1 MTQPIENLPRH
12 VAIIMDGN
20 GRWARERGLPHI
32 EGHRRGAESVREIV
46 RVSGE
51 LGIDYLTLYAF
62 STENWNRPRAEVS
75 ALMRLLEFYLK
86 QEIAE
91 SNKNNVRLAAIGR
104 IHELPASAQKQLA
117 KSIDALK
124 KNTGLTLVLALSYG
138 GRAEIVDAIRS
149 IAREVKAERVGVED
163 IDEKVI
169 SQHLYTRAIPDP
181 DLLIR
186 TSGEMRVSNFLL
198 WQISYAEIYV
208 TETLWPDFR
217 KAAYL
222 KALEDYSGR
231 RPAFWPRWF
240 RQACMSTTP
249 VTSAQAATSTLPASR
264 SGFQW
269 RLISS
274 LVLWGIMLSV
284 IFWLP
289 PTGCIFL

>member
-1 MTQPIENLPRH
+1 MTQPIKNLPCH

-20 GRWARERGLPHI
+20 GRWARERGLPRI

-51 LGIDYLTLYAF
+51 LGLEYLTLYAF
-62 STENWNRPRAEVS
+62 SIENWNRPKPEVS

-91 SNKNNVRLAAIGR
+91 LDKSNVRLAAIGR
-104 IHELPASAQKQLA
+104 VHELPTSAQKQLD
-117 KSIDALK
+117 KSIAALK

-138 GRAEIVDAIRS
+138 GRAEIVDAVRS
-149 IAREVKAERVGVED
+149 ICGEVKAGRLAAADV
-163 IDEKVI
+163 DEKVI
-169 SQHLYTRAIPDP
+169 SQNLYTRSIPDP

-198 WQISYAEIYV
+198 WQISYAEMYV

-231 RPAFWPRWF
+231 NRRFGLV
-240 RQACMSTTP
+240 SSNE
-249 VTSAQAATSTLPASR
+249 VT
-264 SGFQW
+264 
-269 RLISS
+269 
-274 LVLWGIMLSV
+274 
-284 IFWLP
+284 
-289 PTGCIFL
+289 

>member
-1 MTQPIENLPRH
+1 MTQPIKNLPRH

-46 RVSGE
+46 RISGE

-86 QEIAE
+86 QEIKE
-91 SNKNNVRLAAIGR
+91 LNKNNVRLAAIGR
-104 IHELPASAQKQLA
+104 IRELPASAQKQLA

-124 KNTGLTLVLALSYG
+124 RNTGLTLVLALSYG

-163 IDEKVI
+163 IDEKII

-186 TSGEMRVSNFLL
+186 TSGELRVSNFLL
-198 WQISYAEIYV
+198 WQISYAELWV
-208 TETLWPDFR
+208 TPRCWPEFD
-217 KAAYL
+217 
-222 KALEDYSGR
+222 
-231 RPAFWPRWF
+231 
-240 RQACMSTTP
+240 
-249 VTSAQAATSTLPASR
+249 AATLREALR
-264 SGFQW
+264 DYAGRERRFGG
-269 RLISS
+269 LK
-274 LVLWGIMLSV
+274 
-284 IFWLP
+284 
-289 PTGCIFL
+289 

>member
-1 MTQPIENLPRH
+1 MTQHVKNLPRH

-20 GRWARERGLPHI
+20 GRWARERGLPRI
-32 EGHRRGAESVREIV
+32 EGHRRGAESLREIV

-62 STENWNRPRAEVS
+62 SIENWNRPKTEVS
-75 ALMRLLEFYLK
+75 GLMRLLEFYLK

-91 SNKNNVRLAAIGR
+91 LNKNNVRLAAIGR
-104 IHELPASAQKQLA
+104 IHELPASAQRQLE

-138 GRAEIVDAIRS
+138 GRAEIVDAVRS
-149 IAREVKAERVGVED
+149 ICREVKGGRLDVADV
-163 IDEKVI
+163 DEKAI

-222 KALEDYSGR
+222 KALEDYGGR
-231 RPAFWPRWF
+231 SRRFGLVSPNE
-240 RQACMSTTP
+240 TT
-249 VTSAQAATSTLPASR
+249 
-264 SGFQW
+264 
-269 RLISS
+269 
-274 LVLWGIMLSV
+274 
-284 IFWLP
+284 
-289 PTGCIFL
+289 

>member
-1 MTQPIENLPRH
+1 MTQPIKNLPRH

-20 GRWARERGLPHI
+20 GRWARERGLPRI

-51 LGIDYLTLYAF
+51 LGVEYLTLYAF
-62 STENWNRPRAEVS
+62 SIENWNRPKPEVS

-86 QEIAE
+86 EEIAE
-91 SNKNNVRLAAIGR
+91 LNKSNVRLAAIGR
-104 IHELPASAQKQLA
+104 VHELPASAQKQLE

-124 KNTGLTLVLALSYG
+124 KNTGLMLVLALSYG
-138 GRAEIVDAIRS
+138 GRAEIVDAVRS
-149 IAREVKAERVGVED
+149 ICREVKGGRLDAANV
-163 IDEKVI
+163 DEKVI
-169 SQHLYTRAIPDP
+169 SQHLYTRSIPDP

-231 RPAFWPRWF
+231 NRRF
-240 RQACMSTTP
+240 
-249 VTSAQAATSTLPASR
+249 
-264 SGFQW
+264 G
-269 RLISS
+269 
-274 LVLWGIMLSV
+274 LVG
-284 IFWLP
+284 
-289 PTGCIFL
+289 PTGAP

>member
-1 MTQPIENLPRH
+1 MTHQIKNLPRH

-20 GRWARERGLPHI
+20 GRWARERGLPRI

-51 LGIDYLTLYAF
+51 LGVEYLTLYAF
-62 STENWNRPRAEVS
+62 SIENWNRPKTEVS

-86 QEIAE
+86 EEIAE
-91 SNKNNVRLAAIGR
+91 LNKSNVRLAAVGR
-104 IHELPASAQKQLA
+104 VHELTDSAQKQLE
-117 KSIDALK
+117 KSIVALK

-138 GRAEIVDAIRS
+138 GRAEIVDAVRS
-149 IAREVKAERVGVED
+149 ICSEVKSGRLDTADV
-163 IDEKVI
+163 DEKVI
-169 SQHLYTRAIPDP
+169 SQHLYTRSIPDP

-217 KAAYL
+217 KTAYL

-231 RPAFWPRWF
+231 NRRFGLVSPTE
-240 RQACMSTTP
+240 TT
-249 VTSAQAATSTLPASR
+249 
-264 SGFQW
+264 
-269 RLISS
+269 
-274 LVLWGIMLSV
+274 
-284 IFWLP
+284 
-289 PTGCIFL
+289 